1 MTAIYIGFAAVV
13 VIIIAVL
20 LIVRWNQNRAL
31 TAAYATPTPAPSS
44 SAGPSPIPLVDGV
57 PLGKALIKTG
67 PIGANT
73 KAGGHGQPVDG
84 IECGGMEYST
94 LHVHPHLAI
103 FINGVQAQVP
113 RLIGAAPKPPQGCLY
128 WIHTHDAS
136 GIIHIESPV
145 LAPPGSAGFN
155 LGMLFDIWG
164 QPLANDNIAGFK
176 GPVTAYVNGQKYDG
190 DLRLIPL
197 ISHQEIT
204 LEVGT
209 PVVPPPNYEF
219 PPND

>member
-1 MTAIYIGFAAVV
+1 MTAVYVGFAAVIV
-13 VIIIAVL
+13 LIIVAL
-20 LIVRWNQNRAL
+20 LIVRWNQNRLL
-31 TAAYATPTPAPSS
+31 TAAYATPTPGASS
-44 SAGPSPIPLVDGV
+44 SAGPSPVPLVDGV
-57 PLGKALIKTG
+57 AVGKPLIKVNPLGTD
-67 PIGANT
+67 T
-73 KAGGHGQPVDG
+73 KAGGQGQPVDG
-84 IECGGMEYST
+84 ISCGGMEYST

-113 RLIGAAPKPPQGCLY
+113 RLIGGVPKPGCLY

-136 GIIHIESPV
+136 GIIHIEAPV
-145 LAPPGSAGFN
+145 LQPAGSSGFN

-164 QPLANDNIAGFK
+164 QPLANDDIAGFK

-190 DLRLIPL
+190 DLRQIPL

-204 LEVGT
+204 LEVGS
-209 PVVPPPNYEF
+209 PVVPPPNYQF